1 MTIIGINW
9 KWCFSFERRK
19 DRQGVR
25 WGYPIRW
32 GYPTAT
38 TTETMCFSSNIKPM
52 HFVDMGRV
60 GMGRLSN
67 GPSLQWAEIAAHDNL
82 RYSRYPCPGIQRGT

>member
-1 MTIIGINW
+1 MTIIGINL

-19 DRQGVR
+19 DRQGV
-25 WGYPIRW
+25 RW

-60 GMGRLSN
+60 GMRRLSN
-67 GPSLQWAEIAAHDNL
+67 GPSLQWAEFFFFFLFI
-82 RYSRYPCPGIQRGT
+82 